1 MKSCGKL
8 LQHLAA
14 AAVLTG
20 LTFAA
25 GAGVASAQQWYN
37 GPPPPPP
44 RYEAH
49 RVRPGYTWE
58 GGHWY
63 RAGGRWVWQPGVYL
77 AVRPGGHWVRGHWR
91 VGPRGRYWVPGH
103 WA

>member
-49 RVRPGYTWE
+49 RVRPGYMWE

-63 RAGGRWVWQPGVYL
+63 RAGGRWVWQPGVYV

-91 VGPRGRYWVPGH
+91 VGPRGRYWIPGH

>member
-1 MKSCGKL
+1 MKSFGKL

-44 RYEAH
+44 RYEVH
-49 RVRPGYTWE
+49 RARPGFTWE

-63 RAGGRWVWQPGVYL
+63 RAGGRWVWQPGTYV